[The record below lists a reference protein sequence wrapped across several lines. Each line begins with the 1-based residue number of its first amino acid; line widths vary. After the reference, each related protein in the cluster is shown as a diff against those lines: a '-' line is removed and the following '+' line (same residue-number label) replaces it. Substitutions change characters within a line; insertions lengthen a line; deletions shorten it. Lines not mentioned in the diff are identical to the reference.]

1 MTGVHMSA
9 IHEIRY
15 TVRPHEAGYGD
26 TIQPVSLLNYLQDA
40 AFEHSIKLGF
50 SVFHLFSKGLT
61 WVLSRY
67 HIKIDRYPVAG
78 ESVRI
83 HTWYPGS
90 QKPFYLR
97 EWEILDENERIIVR
111 ATSSWLVVDIKTG
124 KPVDGDSLLS
134 GLTVME
140 RRAIEDGFK
149 PLPEPGPEG
158 IKGRFSVRLSD
169 TDLNRHVNHIHH
181 ILWALECVPQEFLS
195 GNVPAEIEAAYKGEI
210 MFGQNVIVQT
220 RRSDDRVFN
229 HKLVLEYDDRE
240 VARLRTRWE
249 DKTKNPGES

>member
-1 MTGVHMSA
+1 
-9 IHEIRY
+9 
-15 TVRPHEAGYGD
+15 
-26 TIQPVSLLNYLQDA
+26 
-40 AFEHSIKLGF
+40 
-50 SVFHLFSKGLT
+50 
-61 WVLSRY
+61 
-67 HIKIDRYPVAG
+67 
-78 ESVRI
+78 
-83 HTWYPGS
+83 
-90 QKPFYLR
+90 
-97 EWEILDENERIIVR
+97 
-111 ATSSWLVVDIKTG
+111 
-124 KPVDGDSLLS
+124 
-134 GLTVME
+134 ME